1 MANLKNATGQR
12 KGLLLLCLLLVLVTV
27 SLGANLRQTWAKGG
41 DWKNLTLVYS
51 TDIKGKIEPCG

>member
-27 SLGANLRQTWAKGG
+27 SLGVNLRQTWAKGG

-51 TDIKGKIEPCG
+51 TDVKGKIEPCG